1 VRSARLAWRMGAGRL
16 AIVRQLVVE
25 ACCSLWGRR
34 PSIAL
39 ARWSLDALLAVA
51 QAGLLRVSQ
60 LSVNQRVW
68 LYAFG
73 LSGDNQSSG

>member
-1 VRSARLAWRMGAGRL
+1 MGAGRL
-16 AIVRQLVVE
+16 AIVGQLVVE

-51 QAGLLRVSQ
+51 PAGPDDRHRSTFFVEHQ
-60 LSVNQRVW
+60 NV
-68 LYAFG
+68 
-73 LSGDNQSSG
+73 